1 MGNVAGGSSGT
12 FHMIGLVSDGNVH
25 ANIGHVYAMIDGAI
39 EEVRRVPA
47 PPAHPPAANTPAVR

>member
-1 MGNVAGGSSGT
+1 MGNVAGDSSGT

-39 EEVRRVPA
+39 EDGHRPCSPRMQPA
-47 PPAHPPAANTPAVR
+47 